1 MLSRPPTR
9 AGVRHAFARTVRQ
22 LRLRAG
28 KAQEQLALEAGV
40 NRGYMGSLERGQNSP
55 TLETVYKLLPALG
68 VSFAEFAAEF
78 DLALARERRKAK
90 P

>member
-1 MLSRPPTR
+1 MPSRPPTR
-9 AGVRHAFARTVRQ
+9 PTVRRAFARTVRK
-22 LRLRAG
+22 LRLRVG

-40 NRGYMGSLERGQNSP
+40 NRGYMGGLERGQHSP

-68 VSFAEFAAEF
+68 VSFAEFAIEF
-78 DLALARERRKAK
+78 DLALRKTK